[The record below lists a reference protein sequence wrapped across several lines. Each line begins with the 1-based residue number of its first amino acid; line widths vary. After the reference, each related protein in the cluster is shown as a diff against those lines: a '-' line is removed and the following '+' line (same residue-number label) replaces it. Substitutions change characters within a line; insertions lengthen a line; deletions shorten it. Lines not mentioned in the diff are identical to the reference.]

1 MIPVVSPASQLGMR
15 NLAAGRASGVKPS
28 YKMTCAENLGG
39 KRIAPRPSKAKEGKR
54 IRVGSWNVGSMTGKG
69 LEIAEVCMR
78 QKLDILCVQET
89 RWAGNTSRAVREIG
103 HGYKLFYSGEENK
116 DNGVGIILSP
126 EMKDK
131 VVEVKR
137 HSSRTMAM
145 KMVVSGE
152 LVHIIA
158 AYAPQVNLSDKAKE
172 DFLKEY
178 EELVSKI
185 PSSEKIFV
193 GADLNCHVGKE
204 AGSFQRIHGG
214 KGYGNRNKEGERTLE
229 SMESL
234 DLALLNTFFC
244 KKDGHLVTY
253 RTITH
258 KTQIDFIL
266 TRREDMRIVQDC
278 KVIPGEAAVTQH
290 RLVCATLL
298 LKEVKHRKR
307 PMVKKIRTW
316 KLQEGKVDEFRE
328 KVEDTYH
335 LEPDTTAEDSWKL
348 FRDATLKAAEEI
360 CGTSKG
366 GKHIGKETWWWNEE
380 VQDVLKKKK
389 KAFKRWQTEGGTE
402 AKEEYKKLKREA
414 KRVVAKAKS
423 EAQKDWYEKL
433 GTKEGEK
440 IIYKVAKQRKNERK
454 DIGELSVIKD
464 QAGNLLIEEEK
475 VKERWGEYFDNLLN
489 VENTR
494 EQLEEL
500 AEVEGPIRPVTRK
513 EVKEAISNTKSG
525 KATGCS
531 GLGVDLIKHL
541 GESGIDMM
549 HEILKRVWEEEKM
562 PEEWEKSEIV
572 PIFKQKGDPL
582 DCGNFRGI
590 KLLEHGM
597 KIMEKI
603 LERRLRKIIPI
614 DNMQFGF
621 SPGKGTIDAAF
632 ILQQLQEKH
641 LEVGK
646 DLLLTFVDLEKAYDR
661 IPRDLVYWCLR
672 KRGVPERLV
681 RLVKATY
688 HGSETAVR
696 TPYGRTK
703 TFPIRVGLH
712 QGSGLSPFLFIVVM
726 DVISETCREGLPWE
740 LLFADDLSLTA
751 KDDDLSLAAKAE
763 TKMQEK
769 WQKWQE
775 GIEKKGLKVNTG
787 KTEVMV
793 CSRQGTSVNITD
805 NKGTALK
812 QVDKFK
818 YLGITMSANG
828 GSEEAVRA
836 RVSAAWTK
844 WRELSGVFFDKKM
857 PRRLKIKLY
866 LTVIRPVLLYGAE
879 CWTVTKKEEQILETT
894 EMRMLRRIKGVTRRD
909 KVRSVS
915 IRRELGVNDIKEKV
929 REIRLRW
936 YGHVMRMKDD
946 NEVKKVMYMKVPG
959 KRPVG
964 RPKARWMDRIVKD
977 MKELKIT
984 EDDTQDRRFWR
995 SRIRATDPTQWE

>member
-1 MIPVVSPASQLGMR
+1 
-15 NLAAGRASGVKPS
+15 
-28 YKMTCAENLGG
+28 MTCAENLGG
-39 KRIAPRPSKAKEGKR
+39 KRIAPRPSKAKEGRRLK
-54 IRVGSWNVGSMTGKG
+54 VGSWNVGSMTGKG
-69 LEIAEVCMR
+69 LELAEVCMR
-78 QKLDILCVQET
+78 RGLDILCVQET

-103 HGYKLFYSGEENK
+103 HGYKLFYSGEDSK

-131 VVEVKR
+131 VVEVNR
-137 HSSRTMAM
+137 QSSRTIAM

-152 LVHIIA
+152 LFNIIA
-158 AYAPQVNLSDKAKE
+158 AYAPQVKHPDKVKE
-172 DFLKEY
+172 EFFKEY
-178 EELVSKI
+178 EDLITRI
-185 PSSEKIFV
+185 PNSEKVIV
-193 GADLNCHVGKE
+193 GADLNGHVGKE
-204 AGSFQRIHGG
+204 AGSFHRIHGG
-214 KGYGNRNKEGERTLE
+214 KGYGNRNKEGERILE

-244 KKDGHLVTY
+244 KKDGHLITY
-253 RTITH
+253 RTTKD

-290 RLVCATLL
+290 RLVCALL
-298 LKEVKHRKR
+298 LLQEVKHRKR
-307 PMVKKIRTW
+307 PGVKKIRTW
-316 KLQEGKVDEFRE
+316 KLQEERVDEFRE

-335 LEPDTTAEDSWKL
+335 LDPDTTAEESWKL
-348 FRDATLKAAEEI
+348 FKEATLKAAEEV
-360 CGTSKG
+360 CGTTKG

-380 VQDVLKKKK
+380 VQHGLKKKK
-389 KAFKRWQTEGGTE
+389 EAFKRWQTEGGTE
-402 AKEEYKKLKREA
+402 AKVEYKKLKREA
-414 KRVVAKAKS
+414 KRIVAKAKS
-423 EAQKDWYEKL
+423 EAHRDWYEKL

-440 IIYKVAKQRKNERK
+440 IIYRVAKQRKNERK

-464 QAGNLLIEEEK
+464 QTGKLVIAEEK

-494 EQLEEL
+494 EQLEEM
-500 AEVEGPIRPVTRK
+500 AEVEGPIKLVTRK
-513 EVKEAISNTKSG
+513 EVKEAIGNTKSG
-525 KATGCS
+525 KAAGCS

-541 GESGIDMM
+541 GESGVDMM

-572 PIFKQKGDPL
+572 PIYKQKGDPL

-603 LERRLRKIIPI
+603 LERRLRQIIPI
-614 DNMQFGF
+614 DDMQFGF
-621 SPGKGTIDAAF
+621 SPGKGTTDAAF

-641 LEVGK
+641 LEACK

-661 IPRDLVYWCLR
+661 VPRDLVYWCLR

-696 TPYGRTK
+696 TPHGRTK
-703 TFPIRVGLH
+703 EFPIRVGLH

-726 DVISETCREGLPWE
+726 DVISEEYRKGLPWE
-740 LLFADDLSLTA
+740 LLFADDLSL
-751 KDDDLSLAAKAE
+751 AAGAE
-763 TKMQEK
+763 MDMQER

-775 GIEKKGLKVNTG
+775 GIEEKGLKVNTG

-805 NKGTALK
+805 NKGTVLK

-818 YLGITMSANG
+818 YLGITMSAKG

-844 WRELSGVFFDKKM
+844 WRELSGIFFDKKM
-857 PRRLKIKLY
+857 PRKLKIKLY
-866 LTVIRPVLLYGAE
+866 MTVIRPVMLYGGE

-894 EMRMLRRIKGVTRRD
+894 EMRMLRRIKGVTRKD
-909 KVRSVS
+909 KIRSVD
-915 IRRELGVNDIKEKV
+915 IRRELGVNEIKEKV
-929 REIRLRW
+929 REMRLRW
-936 YGHVMRMKDD
+936 YGHVMRMKD
-946 NEVKKVMYMKVPG
+946 NNKVKKLMNMMVPR
-959 KRPVG
+959 KRSRG
-964 RPKARWMDRIVKD
+964 RPKARWIDRIMKD
-977 MKELKIT
+977 MQTCQLL
-984 EDDTQDRRFWR
+984 RF
-995 SRIRATDPTQWE
+995 